1 MRVIELAGASTRFT
15 AIFSQSGHPTEK
27 SVVAVP
33 LD

>member
-1 MRVIELAGASTRFT
+1 MRVIEVAGASTRFT
-15 AIFSQSGHPTEK
+15 AIFLNLVVPVEK